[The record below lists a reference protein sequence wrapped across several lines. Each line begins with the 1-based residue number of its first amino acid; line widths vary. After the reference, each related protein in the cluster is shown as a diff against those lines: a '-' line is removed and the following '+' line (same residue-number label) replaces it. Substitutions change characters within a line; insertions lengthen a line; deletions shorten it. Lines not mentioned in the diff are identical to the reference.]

1 MFIELQKHL
10 WKFRR
15 TQKSCGNTCLLAC
28 VPKAFLIL
36 PSFHSYIYNLVITM
50 VHVYYFLYDNEQK
63 VMSIQKKITK
73 EKWSQNVDEI
83 SQLVL

>member
-1 MFIELQKHL
+1 
-10 WKFRR
+10 
-15 TQKSCGNTCLLAC
+15 
-28 VPKAFLIL
+28 
-36 PSFHSYIYNLVITM
+36 M